1 MIETA
6 DFAFRTLAF
15 IPLLCFFSY
24 CCGRRTVVGS
34 RKVASHRNAFLCPA
48 LKPRLRCVSG
58 ELKSTEDFFFD
69 PSLTTSTA
77 QHTPL
82 QYAKKG
88 RTVVRF
94 VLVQSFP
101 HLFFFFLL
109 FYRTLRLRFFGIC
122 RSSKLTA
129 PVIFFSVCVFGFAA
143 LIFKT
148 SPRDCNR
155 SLFFS
160 PLA

>member
-1 MIETA
+1 MCKQASRYFARLWTYSSGYQPGLVIRSVILSHMIETA
-6 DFAFRTLAF
+6 DFDFRMFAF
-15 IPLLCFFSY
+15 IPLLCSFFSY

-34 RKVASHRNAFLCPA
+34 RKVASHSNAFLCPA

-101 HLFFFFLL
+101 HLFFFFFFAFLPHFEATL
-109 FYRTLRLRFFGIC
+109 FWHL
-122 RSSKLTA
+122 
-129 PVIFFSVCVFGFAA
+129 
-143 LIFKT
+143 
-148 SPRDCNR
+148 
-155 SLFFS
+155 
-160 PLA
+160 